1 MLLIFSCFN
10 FDQPFSQKVNCNL
23 MSPRTSTQFEAIR
36 QEKTK
41 LILDTALEL
50 FAEKGYHQTSINNIS
65 IRAGIS
71 KGLLYNY
78 FESKEDVL
86 RSIIQTGY
94 DAAYS
99 NLDLNGD
106 HSLAKE
112 EFVHFLRI
120 TFQSVRENPKFW
132 KLYSA
137 LVMQPGVQDMVMD
150 EYSAKAQDIRKLFFD
165 FVKVS
170 GSIAPEN
177 DLIAI
182 SSLIKGAHLILI
194 TAPDFFPS
202 GQFEETIIEGCFRLI
217 QTESSSLTVPEK
229 QHDTIKQ
236 Q

>member
-1 MLLIFSCFN
+1 MC
-10 FDQPFSQKVNCNL
+10 
-23 MSPRTSTQFEAIR
+23 PRTSQQFETIR

-50 FAEKGYHQTSINNIS
+50 FAEKGFHQTSISDIT
-65 IRAGIS
+65 RKAGIS

-78 FESKEDVL
+78 FGSKDEVL

-94 DAAYS
+94 DSAYS

-106 HSLAKE
+106 HTMAKE

-120 TFQSVRENPKFW
+120 TFSSVRENPKFW

-137 LVMQPGVQDMVMD
+137 LVMQPGIQDLMLT
-150 EYSAKAQDIRKLFFD
+150 EYSGKAQDIQKLLLD
-165 FVKVS
+165 FIKIS

-194 TAPDFFPS
+194 TAPDFFPT
-202 GQFEETIIEGCFRLI
+202 GQFEETIIESCFRLI
-217 QTESSSLTVPEK
+217 QKGEVDSRSA
-229 QHDTIKQ
+229 
-236 Q
+236 

>member
-1 MLLIFSCFN
+1 MC
-10 FDQPFSQKVNCNL
+10 
-23 MSPRTSTQFEAIR
+23 PRTSEQFETIR

-50 FAEKGYHQTSINNIS
+50 FAEKGFHQTSISDITR
-65 IRAGIS
+65 RAGIS

-78 FESKEDVL
+78 FESKDEVL
-86 RSIIQTGY
+86 KNIIQTGY
-94 DAAYS
+94 NTAYD

-106 HSLAKE
+106 HTLVRE

-120 TFQSVRENPKFW
+120 TFRSVQENPKFW

-137 LVMQPGVQDMVMD
+137 LVMQPDILDLVKI
-150 EYSAKAQDIRKLFFD
+150 EYSQKAQDIQKLFFD
-165 FVKVS
+165 FIKVS

-194 TAPDFFPS
+194 TAPDFFQAE
-202 GQFEETIIEGCFRLI
+202 QFEETIIDACFRLI
-217 QTESSSLTVPEK
+217 QKGEVDGNGK
-229 QHDTIKQ
+229 
-236 Q
+236 

>member
-1 MLLIFSCFN
+1 MC
-10 FDQPFSQKVNCNL
+10 
-23 MSPRTSTQFEAIR
+23 PRTSTQFEAIR
-36 QEKTK
+36 QEKSK

-50 FAEKGYHQTSINNIS
+50 FAEKGYHQTSISDIT
-65 IRAGIS
+65 RKAGIS
-71 KGLLYNY
+71 KGLVYNY
-78 FESKEDVL
+78 FESKEKML
-86 RSIIQTGY
+86 LSIIQTGY

-120 TFQSVRENPKFW
+120 TFRSVRESPKFW

-137 LVMQPGVQDMVMD
+137 LVMQPGIQDLVMA
-150 EYSAKAQDIRKLFFD
+150 EYSNKAQDIQKLFFD
-165 FVKVS
+165 FVKAS
-170 GSIAPEN
+170 GSISPEN

-194 TAPDFFPS
+194 TAPDFFPA

-217 QTESSSLTVPEK
+217 QKGEVDSRSGQSLMTVQDIAP
-229 QHDTIKQ
+229 
-236 Q
+236 

>member
-1 MLLIFSCFN
+1 
-10 FDQPFSQKVNCNL
+10 
-23 MSPRTSTQFEAIR
+23 MSPRTSKQYQAIR
-36 QEKTK
+36 QEKRK
-41 LILDTALEL
+41 LILDSALEL
-50 FAEKGYHQTSINNIS
+50 FAEKGYHQTSINDIS
-65 IRAGIS
+65 RRAGIS

-78 FESKEDVL
+78 FESKDEVL
-86 RSIIQTGY
+86 RSIIQIGY

-137 LVMQPGVQDMVMD
+137 LVMQPGIQDMVMA
-150 EYSAKAQDIRKLFFD
+150 EYSAKAQDVQKLFYD
-165 FVKVS
+165 FVKIS
-170 GSIAPEN
+170 GSITPEN

-202 GQFEETIIEGCFRLI
+202 KQFEDTIIDGCFRLI
-217 QTESSSLTVPEK
+217 QKDHPLVPDSEV
-229 QHDTIKQ
+229 HNSIIEQ
-236 Q
+236 QQ

>member
-1 MLLIFSCFN
+1 MC
-10 FDQPFSQKVNCNL
+10 
-23 MSPRTSTQFEAIR
+23 PRTSQQFETIR

-50 FAEKGYHQTSINNIS
+50 FAKKGFHQTSISDIT
-65 IRAGIS
+65 RKAGIS

-78 FESKEDVL
+78 FGSKDEVL

-94 DAAYS
+94 NSAYD

-106 HSLAKE
+106 HTLAKE

-120 TFQSVRENPKFW
+120 TFSSVRENPKFW

-137 LVMQPGVQDMVMD
+137 LVMQPGIQDLMMTK
-150 EYSAKAQDIRKLFFD
+150 YSGKAQDIQKLLLD
-165 FVKVS
+165 FIKIS

-194 TAPDFFPS
+194 TAPDFFPM
-202 GQFEETIIEGCFRLI
+202 GQFEETIIDACFRLI
-217 QTESSSLTVPEK
+217 QKEQSCPSVETDGKE
-229 QHDTIKQ
+229 
-236 Q
+236 

>member
-1 MLLIFSCFN
+1 MHLCFLYSI
-10 FDQPFSQKVNCNL
+10 FDQPFSQKYSTMC
-23 MSPRTSTQFEAIR
+23 PRTSLQFETIR

-50 FAEKGYHQTSINNIS
+50 FAEKGYYQTSINDIS
-65 IRAGIS
+65 RKAGIS

-78 FESKEDVL
+78 FESKDEVL

-106 HSLAKE
+106 HSLARE
-112 EFVHFLRI
+112 EFVHLLRI

-137 LVMQPGVQDMVMD
+137 LVMQPGIQDMVMA
-150 EYSAKAQDIRKLFFD
+150 EYSNKAQDIQKLFLD
-165 FVKVS
+165 FVKAS
-170 GSIAPEN
+170 GSISPEN

-194 TAPDFFPS
+194 TAPHFFPI

-217 QTESSSLTVPEK
+217 QTDNSSLTFSEK
-229 QHDTIKQ
+229 QCDTTNQ
-236 Q
+236 L

>member
-1 MLLIFSCFN
+1 MC
-10 FDQPFSQKVNCNL
+10 
-23 MSPRTSTQFEAIR
+23 PRTSTQFEAIR
-36 QEKTK
+36 QEKSK

-50 FAEKGYHQTSINNIS
+50 FAERGYHQTSISDIT
-65 IRAGIS
+65 RKAGIS
-71 KGLLYNY
+71 KGLVYNY
-78 FESKEDVL
+78 FESKEKIL
-86 RSIIQTGY
+86 QSIIQTGY

-120 TFQSVRENPKFW
+120 TFRSVRENPKFW

-137 LVMQPGVQDMVMD
+137 LVLQPGIQDMVNA
-150 EYSAKAQDIRKLFFD
+150 EYSGKAQQIQKLFFD
-165 FVKVS
+165 FVKTS
-170 GSIAPEN
+170 GSISPEN

-194 TAPDFFPS
+194 TAPHFFPL

-217 QTESSSLTVPEK
+217 QTENLSLTVSEK
-229 QHDTIKQ
+229 QRDTINQ
-236 Q
+236 L

>member
-1 MLLIFSCFN
+1 MC
-10 FDQPFSQKVNCNL
+10 
-23 MSPRTSTQFEAIR
+23 PRTSTQFEAIR
-36 QEKTK
+36 QEKSK

-50 FAEKGYHQTSINNIS
+50 FAEKGYHQTSISDIT
-65 IRAGIS
+65 RKAGIS
-71 KGLLYNY
+71 KGLVYNY
-78 FESKEDVL
+78 FESKEKML
-86 RSIIQTGY
+86 QSIIQTGY

-137 LVMQPGVQDMVMD
+137 LVLQPGIQDMVNA
-150 EYSAKAQDIRKLFFD
+150 EYRGKAQEIQKLFFD
-165 FVKVS
+165 FVKTS
-170 GSIAPEN
+170 GSISPEN

-194 TAPDFFPS
+194 TAPNFFPT
-202 GQFEETIIEGCFRLI
+202 GQFEDTIIEGCFRLI
-217 QTESSSLTVPEK
+217 QKGEVDSRSGQSLMTV
-229 QHDTIKQ
+229 QDIAL
-236 Q
+236 

>member
-1 MLLIFSCFN
+1 MC
-10 FDQPFSQKVNCNL
+10 
-23 MSPRTSTQFEAIR
+23 PRTSQQFETIR

-50 FAEKGYHQTSINNIS
+50 FAEKGYHQTSINDIT
-65 IRAGIS
+65 RKAGIS

-78 FESKEDVL
+78 FESKDEVL

-94 DAAYS
+94 DSAYS

-106 HSLAKE
+106 HTMAKE

-120 TFQSVRENPKFW
+120 TFSSVRENPKFW

-137 LVMQPGVQDMVMD
+137 LVMQPGIQDLMMT
-150 EYSAKAQDIRKLFFD
+150 EYSGKAQDIQKLLLD
-165 FVKVS
+165 FIKIS
-170 GSIAPEN
+170 GSIAPAS

-194 TAPDFFPS
+194 TAPDYFPA
-202 GQFEETIIEGCFRLI
+202 GHFEDTIINACFRLI
-217 QTESSSLTVPEK
+217 QKGEVDSRSA
-229 QHDTIKQ
+229 
-236 Q
+236 

>member
-1 MLLIFSCFN
+1 MC
-10 FDQPFSQKVNCNL
+10 
-23 MSPRTSTQFEAIR
+23 PRTSQQFETIR

-50 FAEKGYHQTSINNIS
+50 FAEKGFHQTSISDIT
-65 IRAGIS
+65 RKAGIS

-78 FESKEDVL
+78 FGSKDEVL

-94 DAAYS
+94 DSAYS

-106 HSLAKE
+106 HTMAQE

-120 TFQSVRENPKFW
+120 TFSSVRENPKFW

-137 LVMQPGVQDMVMD
+137 LVMQPGIQDLMMT
-150 EYSAKAQDIRKLFFD
+150 EYSGKAQDIQKLLLD
-165 FVKVS
+165 FIKIS

-194 TAPDFFPS
+194 TAPDFFPT
-202 GQFEETIIEGCFRLI
+202 GQFEETIIDACFMLI
-217 QTESSSLTVPEK
+217 QKEQSCPSVETDGKE
-229 QHDTIKQ
+229 
-236 Q
+236 

>member
-1 MLLIFSCFN
+1 
-10 FDQPFSQKVNCNL
+10 

-50 FAEKGYHQTSINNIS
+50 FAEKGYYQTSINDIS
-65 IRAGIS
+65 RKAGIS

-78 FESKEDVL
+78 FESKDEVL

-132 KLYSA
+132 KLYST
-137 LVMQPGVQDMVMD
+137 LVMQPGIQDMVMA
-150 EYSAKAQDIRKLFFD
+150 EYSGKALQIQKLLLD
-165 FVKVS
+165 FIKVS
-170 GSIAPEN
+170 GSITPED

-194 TAPDFFPS
+194 TAPDFFQT
-202 GQFEETIIEGCFRLI
+202 GKFEEIIIEGCFRLI
-217 QTESSSLTVPEK
+217 QKNDSRIFVNDPRVE
-229 QHDTIKQ
+229 TIYQ
-236 Q
+236 PIQS